1 MQSQSVKWE
10 YKVHVVDNDGDGAD
24 TFSIDYLNELGE
36 DRWEL
41 IHVNRL
47 QGAASEN
54 SDLQG
59 TLIRTK
65 RVALWFKRSKP
76 G

>member
-1 MQSQSVKWE
+1 MKWE

-36 DRWEL
+36 AGWEL
-41 IHVNRL
+41 LHVNRL
-47 QGAASEN
+47 QGAANDNSE
-54 SDLQG
+54 LKG

-65 RVALWFKRSKP
+65 RVALWFKRPKER
-76 G
+76 